1 MSFIGVGCANKKRC
15 RVRSGLSLSVVL
27 CPLLIL
33 QLTSPLVKVN
43 RKSKFVLTCFVDS
56 SGDVAKGY
64 LECHDS
70 VYVASSHCLNA
81 LEDAWPGCWK
91 GQGEPQVPRVANG
104 LETWLVVDLSSGV
117 DSVEVALLTLEGC
130 FSIGVCV

>member
-70 VYVASSHCLNA
+70 VYVASSYVRVLWRM
-81 LEDAWPGCWK
+81 L
-91 GQGEPQVPRVANG
+91 GQVVGKVRVSHKFRG
-104 LETWLVVDLSSGV
+104 LRMVWRHGV
-117 DSVEVALLTLEGC
+117 W
-130 FSIGVCV
+130 